1 MTTGKFSTFVFF
13 LVRVVLT
20 ILDHLHFYMS
30 FRISLSNFYKAEVC
44 LDFECD
50 CIEAIDQFRK
60 NYHINKMESS
70 VP

>member
-13 LVRVVLT
+13 LVKVVL
-20 ILDHLHFYMS
+20 IIVDHLPFYMS

-44 LDFECD
+44 LDFDCD
-50 CIEAIDQFRK
+50 CIEPTDQFRK
-60 NYHINKMESS
+60 NYHVNKMESS